1 MTVREVYNY
10 VLVELNKVQAPSVLL
25 DDFVYLLNKAI

>member
-1 MTVREVYNY
+1 MTVKELYNY
-10 VLVELNKVQAPSVLL
+10 VLVELNKVQAPSILL

>member
-10 VLVELNKVQAPSVLL
+10 VLVELNKVQAPSILL
-25 DDFVYLLNKAI
+25 DDFVYLLNKSI

>member
-1 MTVREVYNY
+1 MTVKELYNS
-10 VLVELNKVQAPSVLL
+10 VLVELNKVQAPSILL